1 MNWGTKLVLALG
13 LFMSF
18 IIVLSMKMIFS
29 DKDDLVEKDYYQKG
43 LDYDA
48 EYVKVQNVQRDNA
61 EPVISLGPGRELDIQ
76 FKKVAQGTAKFLH
89 SSNRDQDRV
98 FRINADST
106 GAAELRLS
114 DMTTGYWH
122 LELEWK
128 SDTSAYLFKKKVY
141 LQ

>member
-48 EYVKVQNVQRDNA
+48 EYVKVQSVQRDNA
-61 EPVISLGPGRELDIQ
+61 EPVISFGPSRELDIQ

-114 DMTTGYWH
+114 DMAAGYWH

-128 SDTSAYLFKKKVY
+128 SDTATYLFKKKVY